1 MKGNIHL
8 KEKKKAE
15 VIPPRVEE
23 PKLVPTAEAKGF
35 PNPAPK
41 GAWVPK
47 AQRES
52 ICFTSLN
59 VFAISLISETK
70 VTALCLH
77 ASVKLQSCSLYP
89 CLSRLKYVVKTWK
102 EFNKYQVQRT

>member
-1 MKGNIHL
+1 MDGKVCKGRAKQERIFIFQKN
-8 KEKKKAE
+8 KTNKKKKAE

-47 AQRES
+47 VWRES
-52 ICFTSLN
+52 IVFTP
-59 VFAISLISETK
+59 LI
-70 VTALCLH
+70 VLC
-77 ASVKLQSCSLYP
+77 ACEVN
-89 CLSRLKYVVKTWK
+89 YVPHLL
-102 EFNKYQVQRT
+102 

>member
-1 MKGNIHL
+1 MRKGREKYREIL
-8 KEKKKAE
+8 KKKAE

-35 PNPAPK
+35 PKPAPK

-52 ICFTSLN
+52 LCFTPLN
-59 VFAISLISETK
+59 RFCVCVCVL
-70 VTALCLH
+70 
-77 ASVKLQSCSLYP
+77 
-89 CLSRLKYVVKTWK
+89 
-102 EFNKYQVQRT
+102 

>member
-1 MKGNIHL
+1 MVKCV
-8 KEKKKAE
+8 KEGQIRGSYEYHFKKAE

-47 AQRES
+47 TQRERES
-52 ICFTSLN
+52 IGFTPLN
-59 VFAISLISETK
+59 VCEITYDGHPF
-70 VTALCLH
+70 
-77 ASVKLQSCSLYP
+77 
-89 CLSRLKYVVKTWK
+89 
-102 EFNKYQVQRT
+102 

>member
-1 MKGNIHL
+1 MVNCV
-8 KEKKKAE
+8 KEGQNMRSYYFKKAE

-47 AQRES
+47 TQRES
-52 ICFTSLN
+52 ICFTPLN
-59 VFAISLISETK
+59 VFCVRNNLRSSSPLTEKRCCENS
-70 VTALCLH
+70 
-77 ASVKLQSCSLYP
+77 P
-89 CLSRLKYVVKTWK
+89 
-102 EFNKYQVQRT
+102 

>member
-1 MKGNIHL
+1 MVNCVKKGQN
-8 KEKKKAE
+8 KREYSFKKKKKAE

-52 ICFTSLN
+52 KCFTPLD
-59 VFAISLISETK
+59 VFCMRSKLCSSSPSTK
-70 VTALCLH
+70 KK
-77 ASVKLQSCSLYP
+77 S
-89 CLSRLKYVVKTWK
+89 W
-102 EFNKYQVQRT
+102 